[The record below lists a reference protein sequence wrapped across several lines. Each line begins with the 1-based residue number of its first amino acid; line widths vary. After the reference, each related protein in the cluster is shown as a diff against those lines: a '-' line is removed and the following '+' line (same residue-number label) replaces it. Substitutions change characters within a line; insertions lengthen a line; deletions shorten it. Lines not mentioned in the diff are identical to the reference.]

1 MSIFI
6 FEIALTVGLKHY
18 PHEIGFLFH
27 KDDLGESAFT
37 EACKRCGEDAW
48 DTALGCLEETDPKK
62 VLERNPRTNVYPFM
76 VAAADDSVGC
86 LDVVYYLLRK
96 DPVVLKCAAYIPGD
110 DVTKKREREWFRISY
125 GVCFGGDAIEKDNGN
140 IVSCDTITET
150 RQ

>member
-27 KDDLGESAFT
+27 KDDLGKSAFT
-37 EACKRCGEDAW
+37 EACKRCCEDAW

-62 VLERNPRTNVYPFM
+62 VLERNPCTNMYPFM
-76 VAAADDSVGC
+76 MATADDSVGC

-96 DPVVLKCAAYIPGD
+96 DPVVLKC
-110 DVTKKREREWFRISY
+110 
-125 GVCFGGDAIEKDNGN
+125 
-140 IVSCDTITET
+140 
-150 RQ
+150 